1 MRVLVEF
8 LGEVR
13 RLTGRS
19 IAWIEL
25 PEEASLHT
33 LFYKISDLFGKDV
46 YESMVHKFFEKQL
59 FVFVNGISVGGLEH
73 KLKNMDRVLFTTLAY
88 GG

>member
-1 MRVLVEF
+1 MQVLVEF

-13 RLTGRS
+13 RLTGRT

-33 LFYKISDLFGKDV
+33 LFYRMSDLFGRDV
-46 YESMVHKFFEKQL
+46 YESMVRKFLEKQL
-59 FVFVNGISVGGLEH
+59 FVFVNGISVDGLEH
-73 KLKNMDRVLFTTLAY
+73 KLKNMDRVIFTTLAY